1 MPSFFRGFRLALGL
15 GVIIC
20 LLAKVSPAEAEK
32 HHGRSEKMKQR
43 LEQLFIWRVSDR
55 LQLTPAEESKFTDEF
70 HKLSE
75 ERAKLSQDLDV
86 TLDQIDKEK
95 DNSDKTSKLL
105 ADYTSELKKYNSMQG
120 KEMDAMSHL
129 FGTKKMVQYV
139 LLKREMTQKF
149 RDVLSIRGDRSEPVV
164 VHADPQ
170 VSPQTGHDA
179 NEKTSANDPVLKEPQ
194 VIEQK

>member
-1 MPSFFRGFRLALGL
+1 MAPFSQGIRLAFGI

-20 LLAKVSPAEAEK
+20 LLAKVSPAQAEDHQAK
-32 HHGRSEKMKQR
+32 SEKMKQR

-75 ERAKLSQDLDV
+75 ERAKLSQQLEA

-95 DNSDKTSKLL
+95 DSIDKTSKLL
-105 ADYTSELKKYNSMQG
+105 AEYTSELKRYNAMQG
-120 KEMDAMSHL
+120 KELDSMSHL

-149 RDVLSIRGDRSEPVV
+149 RDVLAIRGDRSEPVV

-170 VSPQTGHDA
+170 GSS
-179 NEKTSANDPVLKEPQ
+179 EKTSVNEPALKDPQ